1 MFTIHFLYVIMKIG
15 KVFVMKNNLEEDI
28 KRINLLKDDEISEM
42 NFYEACLYLEKLNVL
57 DKIVVNDGDKNE

>member
-1 MFTIHFLYVIMKIG
+1 
-15 KVFVMKNNLEEDI
+15 MKNNLEEDI